1 VASRPSP
8 RSVFGSE
15 TSITARSRRRT
26 PTRASSKR
34 FGNGPERS
42 RHAAVHPLQG
52 VEVEDEGQ
60 AGSRAARVSELG
72 IDVYRRAESVA
83 DEVVEAV
90 RAQEKDD
97 EQERACRSSS
107 LVQSH
112 GKQAVIAMAARGVG
126 PHNAARIINKLRE
139 NEDDFY
145 RNILAQER
153 EYVRT
158 QSFWD

>member
-1 VASRPSP
+1 
-8 RSVFGSE
+8 
-15 TSITARSRRRT
+15 
-26 PTRASSKR
+26 
-34 FGNGPERS
+34 
-42 RHAAVHPLQG
+42 
-52 VEVEDEGQ
+52 
-60 AGSRAARVSELG
+60 
-72 IDVYRRAESVA
+72 VA

-90 RAQEKDD
+90 RAQEKTTSK
-97 EQERACRSSS
+97 ERACRSSS